1 MKKHSLNNLMEKA
14 LTIKVSTSIAPTN
27 NRLLWM
33 AFLGLLMTNLFW
45 AINAI
50 LARGFMPEVAPIAM
64 NLFRWLGAF
73 LILTPFAL
81 PRMIK
86 SWPVIRPHLFP
97 LSGLAILSIV
107 FYNSLLY
114 LAANFTTAV
123 NITLINTLIPIATL
137 LIAWR
142 VLGNRPRLLQSI
154 GMAISILGVLLILT
168 KGHLA
173 HLLSLKFSQG
183 DLFMIAAVVVWAL
196 FTVLLKKLS
205 LKLPAITVLYVLVML
220 GLPFLMLA
228 YAIEAMFFKF
238 YFPSFEHLNLFA
250 YLWIFPSILAY
261 IFWTNGVVRL
271 GAESASLSI
280 TLMPLFGAALAIIFL
295 NESIYWFH
303 IAGGICSLIGM
314 LLALLPVNKLTAL
327 NKLKRQDKS
336 TSNG

>member
-1 MKKHSLNNLMEKA
+1 MVCYQSNNFMERA
-14 LTIKVSTSIAPTN
+14 LTIKVLDSTTPIN
-27 NRLLWM
+27 NRILWM
-33 AFLGLLMTNLFW
+33 AFLGLLLTNLFW

-73 LILTPFAL
+73 VILTPFAL

-86 SWPVIRPHLFP
+86 SWPIIRPHLLP
-97 LSGLAILSIV
+97 LSGLSILSIV

-123 NITLINTLIPIATL
+123 NITLINTLIPIVTL

-168 KGHLA
+168 KGHLS
-173 HLLSLKFSQG
+173 HLLSLAFSQG
-183 DLFMIAAVVVWAL
+183 DLFMIAAVMVWAL

-220 GLPFLMLA
+220 GLPFLMIA
-228 YAIEAMFFKF
+228 YAIEAVFFKF

-250 YLWIFPSILAY
+250 YLWVFPSILAY

-280 TLMPLFGAALAIIFL
+280 TLMPLFGAALAIVFL

-303 IAGGICSLIGM
+303 IAGGLCSLVGM
-314 LLALLPVNKLTAL
+314 LLALLPVNKLAAYIRW
-327 NKLKRQDKS
+327 KGQDKS
-336 TSNG
+336 ISNG